1 MSENEIA
8 KTVVDAAFK
17 VHTTLGPGLLESVY
31 EAVMLFELQKRGLTV
46 ASQVKLPIQYESLP
60 IENAL
65 RIDLLVDDKVVVELK
80 AVDLVLPIHKKQLLT
95 YLKLSG
101 KKLGLMINFNEYFI
115 KDGITRLIQGQL
127 E

>member
-1 MSENEIA
+1 MSENEVA
-8 KTVVDAAFK
+8 KIVVDAAFK
-17 VHTTLGPGLLESVY
+17 IHTTLGPGLLESVY
-31 EAVMLFELQKRGLTV
+31 EAVMVFELQQRGLV
-46 ASQVKLPIQYESLP
+46 VVSQVKLPIQYESLR

-65 RIDLLVDDKVVVELK
+65 RIDLLVEDKVVVELK
-80 AVDLVLPIHKKQLLT
+80 SVDVVTPIHKKQLLT